1 MKTVDRKEA
10 RVRRHARIRK
20 QIAGSADRARLA
32 VMVSNKHIYA
42 QLIDDEK
49 AVTLAAVSSS
59 GKDGVGRKNAEGA
72 KLIGQRLA
80 EIAKKIGVKDIVFD
94 RGGYKYHGRVKA
106 IADAVREAGFKF

>member
-1 MKTVDRKEA
+1 MKTVDRKES

-20 QIAGSADRARLA
+20 QISGTADRVRLC

-42 QLIDDEK
+42 QLVDDEK
-49 AVTLAAVSSS
+49 ASTVASVSSS

-72 KLIGQRLA
+72 ALIGKRLG
-80 EIAKKIGVKDIVFD
+80 EIAKEIGVKNIVFD

-106 IADAVREAGFKF
+106 IADAVREAGYNF